1 MAVDSS
7 MLAKGSSTLPPQ
19 YTGTRGSP
27 TRSCCSGSYN
37 QLEADEGQYLKG
49 YRYNILLLEV
59 ARLGFEPRSPGSKPD
74 MMDPYTIGL

>member
-1 MAVDSS
+1 MVLEVARLGGVVLED
-7 MLAKGSSTLPPQ
+7 KK
-19 YTGTRGSP
+19 
-27 TRSCCSGSYN
+27 
-37 QLEADEGQYLKG
+37 QLVTDEGQYLKG